1 MLLKFRSFI
10 GFRVLEFFLKNP
22 SKEIH
27 IRKLSREL
35 EISPGSA
42 KTYCNLLKK
51 ENILNE
57 KKQANLKL
65 FQLNNE
71 NYLSKEFKKAYHLV
85 YFKELG
91 IEKIIKNEVSLAIYG
106 SYASGE
112 FDEKSDLDIL
122 VIGENRDINDKKLMA
137 LKNKINK
144 EIQLTVIPYYK
155 WETMKKKSEPF
166 SKTVLKNHI
175 LIKGAEL

>member
-10 GFRVLEFFLKNP
+10 GFKVLEFFLKNP

-35 EISPGSA
+35 EISPESA
-42 KTYCNLLKK
+42 KTYCALFKK

-57 KKQANLKL
+57 RKQANLKL
-65 FQLNNE
+65 FRLNNE
-71 NYLSKEFKKAYHLV
+71 NYLSKEFKKTYHLA

-91 IEKIIKNEVSLAIYG
+91 IEKIAKNEVSLAIYG
-106 SYASGE
+106 SYASGK
-112 FDEKSDLDIL
+112 FDEKSDLDIII
-122 VIGENRDINDKKLMA
+122 IGENKDIDNKKLMA

-155 WETMKKKSEPF
+155 WGIMKKKGESF